1 MTINSLMNIG
11 KSALSA
17 TQTAISTTGNN
28 IANLNTVGYSR
39 QNVRFVDNVALNV
52 RPGMLGQGVSAAE
65 IYRNFNQFVENSYLD
80 RFSQQN
86 RWAEQST
93 IMTSVESVFNEANSD
108 GINSAMSAFF
118 NDWNN
123 LNLRPDDDPTRQ
135 SLLANADTLAKTITN
150 ARDALE
156 SMQHEMDAYI
166 YQSVDQINELIEGIR
181 QLNIQIARNILP
193 GQNPNQLL
201 DQRDT
206 MVRKLSELIDVDVI
220 TRYDDFTIMTK
231 SGHTLVQGE
240 VGYSLE
246 VGAYRVENNLTPTS
260 KYEGTLKIESSD
272 SHEYT
277 FKVMVPPGTQKVDEN
292 GDPVVDAAGNPVMEK
307 AYMRVSLDGGAN
319 WLRNPDGS
327 YVEVPIPDNADETV
341 KFKGIEISFTADPKN
356 LAVGDRFE
364 AISKTGVYW
373 VSPTRDKLNITPMV
387 MADGTDNTSRI
398 TGGKLAAYFN
408 VRDENIGKYLDR
420 LDALSNSLI
429 WEVNSLHSQGAGQTF
444 GYTIG
449 NIQVGKTGKPLGDPT
464 SGLDYYNRLT
474 TGSIG
479 FQIYDKDGKPLT
491 TEDGTFLSFGPLN
504 FDATGTAGAGREI
517 FNPSQH
523 SLQDVVEAINRTY
536 KGPGTDADGN
546 PTTIQ
551 YISAEIVDGKLQLT
565 AAPDYTFAV
574 SEDTTGVLAALGI
587 NTFFQGSGSADIAVK
602 ADLMQD
608 ASFIN
613 ASKVNSSGKINEG
626 DNETA
631 LAIYNLAT
639 RAVEISTIWETNTQ
653 TLSGYYGSTV
663 SVVGANTRTALF
675 NANYNTALANDL
687 DEQTAAIS
695 GVNLDE
701 EMTSLIKFQ
710 HSYTAA
716 AKLITTADEMLQTL
730 LSLKQ

>member
-52 RPGMLGQGVSAAE
+52 RPGLLGQGVSAAE

-86 RWAEQST
+86 RWTEQST
-93 IMTSVESVFNEANSD
+93 IMASVESVFNEANSD

-118 NDWNN
+118 KDWNN

-135 SLLANADTLAKTITN
+135 SLLANADTLAKTIAN

-181 QLNIQIARNILP
+181 QLNMQIARNTLP

-220 TRYDDFTIMTK
+220 SRGNDFTIMTK

-246 VGAYRVENNLTPTS
+246 VGAYRVENNLTPGS
-260 KYEGTLKIESSD
+260 KYDGTIKIESS
-272 SHEYT
+272 SPHEYT
-277 FKVMVPPGTQKVDEN
+277 FEVLTPPAQKVDEN
-292 GDPVVDAAGNPVMEK
+292 GNLVVDADGNPVMNDGT
-307 AYMRVSLDGGAN
+307 MRVSLDGGKN

-327 YVEVPIPDNADETV
+327 YVEVPIPTQKDETA
-341 KFKGIEISFTADPKN
+341 KFNGIEISFTADPAN

-364 AISKTGVYW
+364 AISKTSVYW

-449 NIQVGKTGKPLGDPT
+449 NTQMRDVNKPLGSPT

-474 TGSIG
+474 TGNIG
-479 FQIYDKDGKPLT
+479 FQIYDKEGKPLADP
-491 TEDGTFLSFGPLN
+491 DGKLLPFGPLN
-504 FDATGTAGAGREI
+504 FDTTGTPGAGI
-517 FNPSQH
+517 QNFDPSKH
-523 SLQDVVEAINRTY
+523 SLQDVANAINNAY
-536 KGPGTDADGN
+536 KGTDANGN
-546 PTTIQ
+546 AIQ
-551 YISAEIVDGKLQLT
+551 YITADIVDGKLQLT

-574 SEDTTGVLAALGI
+574 AEDTTGVLAALGI

-631 LAIYNLAT
+631 LALYNLAT
-639 RAVEISTIWETNTQ
+639 RAVEISTIWEKNTQ

-663 SVVGANTRTALF
+663 SVVGANTRTANF
-675 NANYNTALANDL
+675 NASYNTALANDL

>member
-17 TQTAISTTGNN
+17 TQTAITTTGNN

-39 QNVRFVDNVALNV
+39 QNVRFADNVPMQV
-52 RPGMLGQGVSAAE
+52 RPGTLGQGVSAAE

-93 IMTSVESVFNEANSD
+93 IMTSVESIFNEANSD

-135 SLLANADTLAKTITN
+135 SLLANANTLAKTINN

-156 SMQHEMDAYI
+156 SMQHEMDSYI
-166 YQSVDQINELIEGIR
+166 HQSVNQINELIEGIR
-181 QLNIQIARNILP
+181 QLNIQIARSILP

-206 MVRKLSELIDVDVI
+206 MVRSLSELIDVDVI
-220 TRYDDFTIMTK
+220 TRYDDFTVLTK

-246 VGAYRVENNLTPTS
+246 VGAYRVENNLTPDS
-260 KYEGTLKIESSD
+260 KYEGTIKIDNSD
-272 SHEYT
+272 THEYT
-277 FKVMVPPGTQKVDEN
+277 FEVYSLPAPKVDEN
-292 GDPVVDAAGNPVMEK
+292 GNKVLDKDGNEIMDYGSMK
-307 AYMRVSLDGGAN
+307 VSLDGGKN
-319 WLRNPDGS
+319 WLRNPDGT
-327 YVEVPIPDNADETV
+327 YVTVPISDKADDPV
-341 KFKGIEISFTADPKN
+341 KFHGIEVSFTKDPTT
-356 LAVGDRFE
+356 LSVGDRFE
-364 AISKTGVYW
+364 AISKTSVYW
-373 VSPTRDKLNITPMV
+373 VQPTRDRLNVTPMV

-429 WEVNSLHSQGAGQTF
+429 WEVNSLHSQGAGQPF

-449 NIQVGKTGKPLGDPT
+449 NTQVRDANKPLGKAT
-464 SGLDYYNRLT
+464 SGLDYYDRLT
-474 TGSIG
+474 SGNIG
-479 FQIYDKDGKPLT
+479 FQIYNKDGKPLT
-491 TEDGTFLSFGPLN
+491 DGDGNFLTFGPLN
-504 FDATGTAGAGREI
+504 FGANGEI
-517 FNPSQH
+517 QNFDPEQH
-523 SLQDVVEAINRTY
+523 SLNDVVEAINATY
-536 KGPGTDADGN
+536 QGKDAGGN
-546 PTTIQ
+546 TIQ
-551 YISAEIVDGKLQLT
+551 YITAEIVDGRLQLT
-565 AAPDYTFAV
+565 AEKDFTFAV
-574 SEDTTGVLAALGI
+574 SEDTTGVLAALGV

-602 ADLMQD
+602 ADVMQD

-613 ASKVNSSGKINEG
+613 ASKVNASGRINEG

-639 RAVEISTIWETNTQ
+639 RAVGISTLWEQTTQ
-653 TLSGYYGSTV
+653 TLSGYYASTV
-663 SVVGANTRTALF
+663 SVVGANTRSASF
-675 NANYNTALANDL
+675 NASYNTALANDL

-710 HSYTAA
+710 HSYVAA